1 MPRVTAPRRPV
12 VLRLRTLWRTL
23 RALSGDDAYERYYAH
38 HAAHHPHAPLMSR
51 REFCADEQR
60 RKWSG
65 VSRCC

>member
-1 MPRVTAPRRPV
+1 MSAAWTGAPRRAWAW
-12 VLRLRTLWRTL
+12 LRRI
-23 RALSGDDAYERYYAH
+23 SGDDAYERYRLH
-38 HAAHHPHAPLMSR
+38 QRLRHPQAPLMSR

>member
-1 MPRVTAPRRPV
+1 MSARLSVWLQRAWAC
-12 VLRLRTLWRTL
+12 LRQ
-23 RALSGDDAYERYYAH
+23 LSGDDAYERYRSHQALAH
-38 HAAHHPHAPLMSR
+38 PGVPAMSR